1 MLPLL
6 QSMLRLHLYVNY
18 LLVAILKINGNYCS
32 HFNTLIDSDI
42 QTVTYYSYIH
52 NYTQTTLIS
61 HCFKTTNINLYTQM
75 YIQYGVKCCFVTK
88 CNIGM

>member
-42 QTVTYYSYIH
+42 
-52 NYTQTTLIS
+52 
-61 HCFKTTNINLYTQM
+61 
-75 YIQYGVKCCFVTK
+75 
-88 CNIGM
+88 